1 MHVIDCHADPSLQ
14 EVEFCYYVLYMQL
27 NIKPSDV
34 MNRNSKQSETT
45 VLTCEAILFT

>member
-14 EVEFCYYVLYMQL
+14 EVEFCYYVHKL

-34 MNRNSKQSETT
+34 MNRNSKHSEAT
-45 VLTCEAILFT
+45 VLTCEAALFT